1 MAKIR
6 TLLNSPN
13 RNLLIVT
20 GSLALIAIAMSI
32 CAYWLPRFPGDMN
45 LTLLFQSIH
54 NDTLLSIMKW
64 VSYITA
70 GWRSAL
76 LVIAGSI
83 IVWWRLGKREAIMMT
98 AAGIG
103 SLLDSLFKIM
113 VERPR
118 PTPDLVQVW
127 VAEQSSSFPSGHAF
141 YAMLFLGLA
150 VYYAFAY
157 MHRSDLRT
165 LIMASLIILIL
176 LIGASRVYLGAHWL
190 SDVIGGYIS
199 GAVFL
204 GIFIWLDRVSER
216 HNST

>member
-1 MAKIR
+1 
-6 TLLNSPN
+6 
-13 RNLLIVT
+13 
-20 GSLALIAIAMSI
+20 MSI

-98 AAGIG
+98 VAGLG
-103 SLLDSLFKIM
+103 SLLDSVFKIM

-204 GIFIWLDRVSER
+204 GIFIWLDRVSKR
-216 HNST
+216 RYPCP